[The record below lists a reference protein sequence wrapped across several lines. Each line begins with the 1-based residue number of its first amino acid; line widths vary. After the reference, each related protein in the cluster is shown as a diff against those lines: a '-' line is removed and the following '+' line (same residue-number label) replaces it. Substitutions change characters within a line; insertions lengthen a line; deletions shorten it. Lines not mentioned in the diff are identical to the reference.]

1 MPQPDHHATDVPL
14 ELDESNEVNVS
25 SPMYNLVKTI
35 MFFMSPEV
43 AHEFA
48 MKSLTW
54 VLNMPVIGPWFK
66 KSCIPSNPKPIQVCG
81 IDFPNSLGLAAG
93 FDKNAKWLHQ
103 LKDLGF
109 GHVEVG
115 TVTPLAQP
123 GNPAPRLFRLP
134 EDNALINRMGF
145 NNDGVDAMVER
156 LKNRPEGLVVGGN
169 IGKNKATPNE
179 KAIDDYVIAFEK
191 IYDYVD
197 YIAVNISS
205 PNTPGLRDLQEDTFI
220 SQLFAQLQDIRSGRA
235 QWKPIFL
242 KIAPD
247 FHQNQIKELVKTI
260 KKAKVDGV
268 IATNTTVSRDNL
280 RSDKKLVQK
289 IGDGGLSGKP
299 VYESS
304 NTVLGFL
311 AIELGG
317 TIPLIGVGGVF
328 SKSDYNSK
336 ITRGAS
342 LVQVYTGFI
351 YVGPRIVR
359 KILS

>member
-1 MPQPDHHATDVPL
+1 MGKWYDGLVRPL
-14 ELDESNEVNVS
+14 LFRCDAEH
-25 SPMYNLVKTI
+25 
-35 MFFMSPEV
+35 
-43 AHEFA
+43 AHELGVQA
-48 MKSLTW
+48 MEWLARLAPLRLALERRMASHLRA
-54 VLNMPVIGPWFK
+54 VRPVEAFGLR
-66 KSCIPSNPKPIQVCG
+66 
-81 IDFPNSLGLAAG
+81 FPNAVGLAAG
-93 FDKNAKWLHQ
+93 FDKDARAWPAAAA
-103 LKDLGF
+103 LGF

-115 TVTPLAQP
+115 TVTALAQP
-123 GNPAPRLFRLP
+123 GNPRPRAFRYP
-134 EDNALINRMGF
+134 AEGAVINRMGF

>member
-1 MPQPDHHATDVPL
+1 MPQHHQQVPNAPE
-14 ELDESNEVNVS
+14 ELDERIDVNVS

-54 VLNMPVIGPWFK
+54 VLNTPVIGPWFK
-66 KSCIPSNPKPIQVCG
+66 KSCIPSNGKPIEVCG
-81 IDFPNSLGLAAG
+81 IEFPNGLGLAAG

-115 TVTPLAQP
+115 TVTPVAQP
-123 GNPAPRLFRLP
+123 GNPTPRLFRLP
-134 EDNALINRMGF
+134 EDKALINRMGF

-179 KAIDDYVIAFEK
+179 KAIDDYVMAFEK

-205 PNTPGLRDLQEDTFI
+205 PNTPGLRDLQEDSFI
-220 SQLFAQLQDIRSGRA
+220 TQLFSDLQAIREKKSK
-235 QWKPIFL
+235 WKPIFL

-268 IATNTTVSRDNL
+268 IATNTTISRENL
-280 RSDKKLVQK
+280 RSDRKLVQK
-289 IGDGGLSGKP
+289 IGDGGLSGRP
-299 VYESS
+299 VYEAS

-317 TIPLIGVGGVF
+317 SIPLIGVGGVF